1 MAYAVAV
8 RPRHPKKAIEAALKM
23 AEASKWM
30 IEPRS
35 GHAWGIMRCPAGDP
49 GWLPGLHLVNAE
61 ECRQPRQTA
70 HEECDEVPTPIA
82 TAPGVQ
88 QTVRAEATHTF
99 ILLLRG
105 ANPLAYL
112 DALFE
117 AGCDDALFGERE
129 RTYFAEFDREAPTL
143 ADAIVTAI
151 DQVESA
157 VPGLQVVRVEPDELV
172 NAAAIAA
179 RTRRT
184 RESIRLLIDHRR
196 GPGNF
201 PAPIGWLNP
210 KTRLWRWSDVTR
222 WFAEFDKVPGERF
235 SVEDALFIA
244 GLNAAFDLRD
254 HMSLVTQASTH
265 RHLVHILEQVNR
277 KAQTSSA

>member
-8 RPRHPKKAIEAALKM
+8 RPRHPKKAIEAALTM
-23 AEASKWM
+23 AEASGWM

-35 GHAWGIMRCPAGDP
+35 GHAWGIMRCPAGERGGCQVSIWSTP
-49 GWLPGLHLVNAE
+49 RNADNHAK
-61 ECRQPRQTA
+61 QLTK
-70 HEECDEVPTPIA
+70 ECDQVPTPIA
-82 TAPGVQ
+82 TAPGLQ

-105 ANPLAYL
+105 ANPLEYL
-112 DALFE
+112 DALFD
-117 AGCDDALFGERE
+117 AGCDDAIFGERE
-129 RTYFAEFDREAPTL
+129 GTYFAEFDREAPTL

-151 DQVESA
+151 EQVESA
-157 VPGLQVVRVEPDELV
+157 VPGVQVVRVEPDELV

-210 KTRLWRWSDVTR
+210 KTRLWRWSDVAR
-222 WFAEFDKVPGERF
+222 WFAEFDKVPGERC

-254 HMSLVTQASTH
+254 HVNLVTQASTR

>member
-1 MAYAVAV
+1 M
-8 RPRHPKKAIEAALKM
+8 
-23 AEASKWM
+23 
-30 IEPRS
+30 
-35 GHAWGIMRCPAGDP
+35 
-49 GWLPGLHLVNAE
+49 
-61 ECRQPRQTA
+61 
-70 HEECDEVPTPIA
+70 
-82 TAPGVQ
+82 
-88 QTVRAEATHTF
+88 RAEATHTF

-129 RTYFAEFDREAPTL
+129 RTYFAEFDREALTL

-210 KTRLWRWSDVTR
+210 KTRLWRWSDVAR

-254 HMSLVTQASTH
+254 HMSLVTQAST
-265 RHLVHILEQVNR
+265 RRYLVHILEQVNR